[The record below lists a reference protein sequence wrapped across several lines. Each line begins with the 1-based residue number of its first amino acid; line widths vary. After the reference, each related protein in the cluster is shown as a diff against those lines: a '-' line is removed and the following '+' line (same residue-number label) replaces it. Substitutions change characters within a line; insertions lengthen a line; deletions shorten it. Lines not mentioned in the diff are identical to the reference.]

1 MFCKQFIDNSQYIFD
16 YDFQVETTLHEMMHA
31 AGSLHEQSR
40 LQDREF
46 FISTIWP
53 RTSSAINFFGYQLA
67 NAREYDLG
75 SVFQYNIYVSVAK
88 SRDMLVTFTI
98 WWDVFYIHVHPF
110 LIKKRS
116 GILIFGLLTLD
127 TKCCPVWRNLI
138 GYPQGHYIHVYH
150 LIK

>member
-53 RTSSAINFFGYQLA
+53 RTSSAINFLGYQLA

-75 SVFQYNIYVSVAK
+75 SVLQYNIYVSVAK

-98 WWDVFYIHVHPF
+98 WWDAFYIHVHPF
-110 LIKKRS
+110 LIKKKVRDS
-116 GILIFGLLTLD
+116 DIWAADFG
-127 TKCCPVWRNLI
+127 
-138 GYPQGHYIHVYH
+138 Y
-150 LIK
+150 